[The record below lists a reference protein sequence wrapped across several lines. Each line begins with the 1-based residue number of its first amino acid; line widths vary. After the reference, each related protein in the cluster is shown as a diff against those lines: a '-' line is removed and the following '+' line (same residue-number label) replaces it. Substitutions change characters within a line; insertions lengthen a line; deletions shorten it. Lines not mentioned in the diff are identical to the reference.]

1 MRTTWRPWGFAAL
14 LLASLILTCSALN
27 AAPEAAVRVNAV
39 IKDGVV
45 RLEARANAPF
55 EYTTYRPTDK
65 LFVVD
70 LTGVSA
76 ADPGGS
82 RVLESDLVSS
92 YRLLQFHAGQKPVVR
107 LEILLREP
115 VQPRIERQNPQEL
128 MLIVARS
135 NGATPAAHN
144 ASSVTAKAAPVALT
158 VHHSAASLA
167 IEGIQLRQSGTQ
179 TEVHVAANGHLE
191 YRELRLS
198 QPERLVLDFT
208 GARLEASHQPVAGGV
223 GPVRGVRAAQFTPEV
238 ARVVID
244 LEKPTPYQ
252 IHAEGNQLTV
262 AFASG
267 DVPAAEHKPAS
278 RPAVPKSAIRPET
291 EHRASAQVPSPS
303 KSDPLQESNAAVS
316 LPASLTQSNAGLASP
331 APVKLEPAT
340 AKSEPAAAEKP
351 EKPAGNPASSVTAN
365 PNGNAGTSQPAV
377 VSKQPANSAA
387 ATAEKY
393 SGEPVSVNL
402 KDVDLKD
409 FFRLIHEISGLNV
422 VVDPTVKGTLT
433 IVLDEVPWDQALD
446 IVLKNNDLDKQV
458 DGNVLRI
465 ATKATLKK
473 EAEQSRDL
481 AKAQAEA
488 IDLVTTTRTLSYAKA
503 SALTPTLQK
512 FLSARGQVLADD
524 RSNTLIIRDVPDTIP
539 VVDNL
544 LRQLDRRPQQV
555 EIEARVVAASRSFA
569 RDIGTQL
576 AFATSAVNGK
586 NIFGGATGV
595 GTSPIVRTSPPL
607 PIPPLVTGT
616 PSGGSG
622 SLPLSTNLGA
632 QAPTSGFSYAF
643 SSPNFALDLIIT
655 AAESKGVGKLLS
667 EPKILTQNNK
677 KGVVKQGTKI
687 PIQTVVNNTV
697 SVQFIDAVLKL
708 EVTPQITAD
717 GSILMDVVVE
727 NTQIDPAIERVNGIP
742 ALDTQGAESAI
753 IVNDGGTMVMGG
765 IIISSQRTDIQ
776 QVPLIGSIPLLG
788 NLFKRTKVE
797 TSSQELLFFLT
808 PRILPG

>member
-14 LLASLILTCSALN
+14 LTASLILTCSALY
-27 AAPEAAVRVNAV
+27 AAPEGAVRVNAV
-39 IKDGVV
+39 IKDGAV

-76 ADPGGS
+76 AEPSGS
-82 RVLESDLVSS
+82 RVLQSDLVGS

-115 VQPRIERQNPQEL
+115 LQPRIERQNSQEL
-128 MLIVARS
+128 MLVVART
-135 NGATPAAHN
+135 NGATPTAHSAASI
-144 ASSVTAKAAPVALT
+144 AAKPAALT
-158 VHHSAASLA
+158 VHRTTPSLA
-167 IEGIQLRQSGTQ
+167 IQGIQLGQSGSQ

-208 GARLEASHQPVAGGV
+208 GARLEASHQAAEGGI
-223 GPVRGVRAAQFTPEV
+223 GPVRRIRAAQFTPEV
-238 ARVVID
+238 TRVVID
-244 LEKPTPYQ
+244 LEKPAPYQ
-252 IHAEGNQLTV
+252 IHADGNQLTV

-267 DVPAAEHKPAS
+267 SAPAAERKPAS
-278 RPAVPKSAIRPET
+278 RPVVPKSAIRPEI
-291 EHRASAQVPSPS
+291 EHRASAQVPSQP
-303 KSDPLQESNAAVS
+303 KSDPLRETSVAAS

-331 APVKLEPAT
+331 VSAKLDPVPA
-340 AKSEPAAAEKP
+340 KPEPAAAEQP
-351 EKPAGNPASSVTAN
+351 EKPAEKPAASVADA
-365 PNGNAGTSQPAV
+365 PEGNATPPQPAIA
-377 VSKQPANSAA
+377 SKQPASGAA
-387 ATAEKY
+387 AAAQKY

-422 VVDPTVKGTLT
+422 VVDPSVKGTLT

-446 IVLKNNDLDKQV
+446 IVLKNNDLDKQL

-488 IDLVTTTRTLSYAKA
+488 IGLVTTTRSLSYAKA
-503 SALTPTLQK
+503 SSLTSTLQK

-524 RSNTLIIRDVPDTIP
+524 RSNTLIIRDVPDSIP

-555 EIEARVVAASRSFA
+555 EIEARVVAASRNFA
-569 RDIGTQL
+569 RDIGSQL
-576 AFATSAVNGK
+576 AFATSAINGK
-586 NIFGGATGV
+586 NVFGGATGV
-595 GTSPIVRTSPPL
+595 GTSPIIRSVT
-607 PIPPLVTGT
+607 PPLVTGPPT
-616 PSGGSG
+616 GTGGG

-643 SSPNFALDLIIT
+643 SSPNFALDYIIT

-677 KGVVKQGTKI
+677 KGIVKQGTKI

-742 ALDTQGAESAI
+742 ALDTQGAESAV

-788 NLFKRTKVE
+788 NLFKRTTVQ

>member
-14 LLASLILTCSALN
+14 LLASLILTCSALH

-39 IKDGVV
+39 IKDGAV

-76 ADPGGS
+76 AEPGGS

-92 YRLLQFHAGQKPVVR
+92 YRVLEFRAGQKPVVR

-115 VQPRIERQNPQEL
+115 VQPRIERHNPQEL
-128 MLIVARS
+128 VLVVARS

-144 ASSVTAKAAPVALT
+144 ASSVAAKAAPAALT

-167 IEGIQLRQSGTQ
+167 IEGIQLGQSGSQ
-179 TEVHVAANGHLE
+179 TEVHVAANGHLQ

-208 GARLEASHQPVAGGV
+208 GARLEASHQLAAGGL
-223 GPVRGVRAAQFTPEV
+223 GPVRRIRAAQFTPEV

-278 RPAVPKSAIRPET
+278 KPVVPKSAIRPET
-291 EHRASAQVPSPS
+291 EHRASAQVPSRP
-303 KSDPLQESNAAVS
+303 KSYPLQETNAAVA

-340 AKSEPAAAEKP
+340 TKLEPAVAEKP
-351 EKPAGNPASSVTAN
+351 EKLAANSVSPATENPKGNTE
-365 PNGNAGTSQPAV
+365 TSQPAV
-377 VSKQPANSAA
+377 ASKQPANGAA
-387 ATAEKY
+387 AAEKY

-409 FFRLIHEISGLNV
+409 FFRLIHELSGLNV

-446 IVLKNNDLDKQV
+446 IVLKNNDLDKQL

-481 AKAQAEA
+481 AKAQSEA
-488 IDLVTTTRTLSYAKA
+488 ISLVTTTRTLSYAKA
-503 SALTPTLQK
+503 SALTSTLQK

-524 RSNTLIIRDVPDTIP
+524 RSNTLLIRDVPDTIP

-576 AFATSAVNGK
+576 AFATSAINGK

-595 GTSPIVRTSPPL
+595 GTSPIVRSIT
-607 PIPPLVTGT
+607 PPLVSGT
-616 PSGGSG
+616 PTTGGG

-677 KGVVKQGTKI
+677 KGIVQQGTKI

-697 SVQFIDAVLKL
+697 SVQFINAVLKL

-753 IVNDGGTMVMGG
+753 IVSDGGTMVLGG